1 MIVSVENQVEN
12 VMSNNVIDLP
22 DLPDHITREK
32 SSKKLGKP
40 KNTRKDT
47 LLAKVRA
54 YKLRRPKKKCLYC
67 EQIMLQNNLLMHIRR
82 KHPEIDVPPVV
93 TRNTMLH
100 HSFYIY
106 YGT

>member
-1 MIVSVENQVEN
+1 MAMIVSVENQVEN

-47 LLAKVRA
+47 LLANPQ
-54 YKLRRPKKKCLYC
+54 L
-67 EQIMLQNNLLMHIRR
+67 LQAR
-82 KHPEIDVPPVV
+82 
-93 TRNTMLH
+93 
-100 HSFYIY
+100 
-106 YGT
+106 G